1 MLFWKVW
8 FDGDGVGE
16 GEAAWEAGAATS
28 RTARMEALMAP
39 RTLSN
44 PRRLP
49 AGRPWGVLLKLETS
63 TWGRSR
69 LRHYSRC
76 ERMQG

>member
-8 FDGDGVGE
+8 FDGDGVGD
-16 GEAAWEAGAATS
+16 GEVAEAGAATM
-28 RTARMEALMAP
+28 RIARMEALMAP
-39 RTLSN
+39 SN
-44 PRRLP
+44 PSKPRRPP
-49 AGRPWGVLLKLETS
+49 AGRPWGVLLKLKTS

-69 LRHYSRC
+69 LRHCSRC